1 MAQLHRLSILRY
13 CSFFTIDYLRKENT
27 FNCQKRRIKCKE
39 GCKEVAQLLLSRGA
53 DPNKADKDGLTPLS
67 SAYDGGHIDTANIL
81 TNYGATP
88 QCKDV

>member
-53 DPNKADKDGLTPLS
+53 DPNKADKDGMTPLFY
-67 SAYDGGHIDTANIL
+67 AEGHIETANML
-81 TNYGATP
+81 KNYGATA
-88 QCKDV
+88 